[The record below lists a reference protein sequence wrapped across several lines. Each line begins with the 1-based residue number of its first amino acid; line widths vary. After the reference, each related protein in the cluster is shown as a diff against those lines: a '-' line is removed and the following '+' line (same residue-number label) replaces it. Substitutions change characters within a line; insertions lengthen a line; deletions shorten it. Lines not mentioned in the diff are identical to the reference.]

1 MCSDNSCTLPEM
13 LRCIHVSPLCVQQL
27 PEDRPNMSFVVMMLG
42 SESLLPE
49 PKEPSFLIGK
59 NSLDVDSSSS
69 KHQSSS
75 TNEISITQLEAR

>member
-1 MCSDNSCTLPEM
+1 M

-59 NSLDVDSSSS
+59 IHLMWIP
-69 KHQSSS
+69 HQA
-75 TNEISITQLEAR
+75 NINRLQQMKYLLHN

>member
-1 MCSDNSCTLPEM
+1 
-13 LRCIHVSPLCVQQL
+13 
-27 PEDRPNMSFVVMMLG
+27 MSSVVMMLG

-69 KHQSSS
+69 KHQLSS
-75 TNEISITQLEAR
+75 TNEISITQLEAQ